1 MRAEVK
7 NPPAECVY
15 FKTSTI
21 DITATIELS
30 FEVPSAG
37 FDTERLK
44 AQLTRERYGWL
55 RGASINLPRLAY
67 ALGMESTKF
76 IEVCTRPNVDI
87 TRINITKFNEQGEVI
102 HEEDKVR

>member
-1 MRAEVK
+1 MKTEVK
-7 NPPAECVY
+7 APPSECVY

-30 FEVPSAG
+30 FEVPSTD
-37 FDTERLK
+37 FNTEQLK
-44 AQLTRERYGWL
+44 AQLTRERYDWL

-76 IEVCTRPNVDI
+76 IEVCTHPNVDI
-87 TRINITKFNEQGEVI
+87 TQINITKLDEQEEVI
-102 HEEDKVR
+102 HEKE